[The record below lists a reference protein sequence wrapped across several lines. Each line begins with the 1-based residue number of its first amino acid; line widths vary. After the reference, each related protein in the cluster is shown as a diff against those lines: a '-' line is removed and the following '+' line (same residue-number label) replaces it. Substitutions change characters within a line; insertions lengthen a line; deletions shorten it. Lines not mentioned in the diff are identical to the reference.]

1 MSQQDIHTVCGRD
14 FDIFFNAAASVALMQ
29 DSYSASEGMVVQ
41 VCAVI
46 NNLPSDGLECPVVA
60 NLMAI
65 DGKAGK

>member
-1 MSQQDIHTVCGRD
+1 MGVTLI
-14 FDIFFNAAASVALMQ
+14 FFFNAAASVALMQ